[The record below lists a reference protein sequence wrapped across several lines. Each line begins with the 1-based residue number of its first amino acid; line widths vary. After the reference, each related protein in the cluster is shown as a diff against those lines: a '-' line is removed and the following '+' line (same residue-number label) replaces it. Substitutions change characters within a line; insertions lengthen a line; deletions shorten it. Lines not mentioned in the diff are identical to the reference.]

1 MATTVSQGEAP
12 LQRIAAA
19 VREVADSLEQG
30 QRRVRDAAARAT
42 AAARQEVRTVH
53 AATQADADALAAQV
67 ERTTQAAVDAAR
79 LEATA
84 ASEAVDE
91 AARRAAEVVRT
102 AAEDLHRALEVNDS
116 FHAPYDALAGD
127 SWVSLLLRRAA
138 APKDFASGLEALER
152 SWFSEDVGALAQ
164 AADHGEA
171 SWEQV
176 AAQYGRFAAKSDAA
190 SAFSQQ
196 WLSDTALLR
205 GVSPVLEGLAKVT
218 GPTAIVGDLAVAVAP
233 PDEGAMGWVDRGAAV
248 TNGGLIA
255 ADLAL
260 GGIPV
265 VGEVAIVATGVYLG
279 GNYLYHHWTPFHDLC
294 DTVGNTT
301 VSVAKDVGHAVGSA
315 ASSVGHEVGSV
326 ASGLGHDVGSAA
338 QDVGGWLGL

>member
-1 MATTVSQGEAP
+1 
-12 LQRIAAA
+12 
-19 VREVADSLEQG
+19 
-30 QRRVRDAAARAT
+30 
-42 AAARQEVRTVH
+42 
-53 AATQADADALAAQV
+53 
-67 ERTTQAAVDAAR
+67 
-79 LEATA
+79 
-84 ASEAVDE
+84 
-91 AARRAAEVVRT
+91 
-102 AAEDLHRALEVNDS
+102 
-116 FHAPYDALAGD
+116 
-127 SWVSLLLRRAA
+127 
-138 APKDFASGLEALER
+138 
-152 SWFSEDVGALAQ
+152 
-164 AADHGEA
+164 
-171 SWEQV
+171 V